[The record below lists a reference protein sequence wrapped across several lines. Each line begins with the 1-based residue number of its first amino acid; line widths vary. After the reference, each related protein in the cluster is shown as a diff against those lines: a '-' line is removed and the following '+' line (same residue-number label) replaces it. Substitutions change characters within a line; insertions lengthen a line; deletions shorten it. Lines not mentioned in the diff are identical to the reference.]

1 MRRRRGI
8 EHRRL
13 GECSTP
19 YSTNHNTMKANTSRE
34 ASSNE
39 PKMMKNTLNT
49 ISPIISLPSN
59 SSNNP
64 SRHLTPPFTRPS
76 RTPSMNHF
84 RRSFRTDT
92 QSTSSPISLLPIRQI
107 DPYASSM
114 LLLCI
119 SALLPMIGI
128 EMGST
133 TIQISRFYLPHDQI
147 DYPLVDV
154 RTTKKSL
161 TSQLRRWKPQSNP
174 TVLFCISHAFPTDA
188 PRQFN
193 NSFHPRNNDPSTAN
207 QINSIPYV
215 PPLLLRLHASNVFSA
230 LSFHI
235 DPSKPIPIHA
245 RHGICPLLFNIPPN
259 TANSCESSLSTTPFL
274 FSSQL
279 PSTGVP
285 PHSHSLRKEP
295 RKRERCN

>member
-1 MRRRRGI
+1 
-8 EHRRL
+8 
-13 GECSTP
+13 
-19 YSTNHNTMKANTSRE
+19 
-34 ASSNE
+34 
-39 PKMMKNTLNT
+39 
-49 ISPIISLPSN
+49 
-59 SSNNP
+59 
-64 SRHLTPPFTRPS
+64 
-76 RTPSMNHF
+76 
-84 RRSFRTDT
+84 
-92 QSTSSPISLLPIRQI
+92 
-107 DPYASSM
+107 
-114 LLLCI
+114 
-119 SALLPMIGI
+119 
-128 EMGST
+128 MGST

>member
-59 SSNNP
+59 SSN
-64 SRHLTPPFTRPS
+64 RHLTPPFTRPA

-215 PPLLLRLHASNVFSA
+215 PPLLLRLHASNASNA
-230 LSFHI
+230 SPFHI
-235 DPSKPIPIHA
+235 DPSKPTPIHA
-245 RHGICPLLFNIPPN
+245 SHGICPFLFNIPLN
-259 TANSCESSLSTTPFL
+259 TAYLCESSLSTTPLL

>member
-1 MRRRRGI
+1 
-8 EHRRL
+8 
-13 GECSTP
+13 
-19 YSTNHNTMKANTSRE
+19 MKANTSRE

-59 SSNNP
+59 SSN
-64 SRHLTPPFTRPS
+64 RHLTPPFTRPA

-154 RTTKKSL
+154 RITKKSL

-174 TVLFCISHAFPTDA
+174 TVLFCISHAFPTDV
-188 PRQFN
+188 PQQFN
-193 NSFHPRNNDPSTAN
+193 NSLHPRNNDPSTAN

-215 PPLLLRLHASNVFSA
+215 PHLLL
-230 LSFHI
+230 
-235 DPSKPIPIHA
+235 
-245 RHGICPLLFNIPPN
+245 
-259 TANSCESSLSTTPFL
+259 
-274 FSSQL
+274 
-279 PSTGVP
+279 
-285 PHSHSLRKEP
+285 
-295 RKRERCN
+295 

>member
-8 EHRRL
+8 EHRKL

-84 RRSFRTDT
+84 RRSFRKER
-92 QSTSSPISLLPIRQI
+92 QSTSSPISLLPTHQI
-107 DPYASSM
+107 DPYVSSM

-133 TIQISRFYLPHDQI
+133 TIHISRFYLSHNQI
-147 DYPLVDV
+147 DYPLLDV
-154 RTTKKSL
+154 RTTKKSS
-161 TSQLRRWKPQSNP
+161 TSQLRRWKPQADP
-174 TVLFCISHAFPTDA
+174 TVPFCIPHAFPADI
-188 PRQFN
+188 PQQFN
-193 NSFHPRNNDPSTAN
+193 NSLHFRNNDSSTAN
-207 QINSIPYV
+207 QINLIPYV
-215 PPLLLRLHASNVFSA
+215 PPLLLRLHASNASNA
-230 LSFHI
+230 SPFHI

-245 RHGICPLLFNIPPN
+245 RHGICPFLFNIPLN
-259 TANSCESSLSTTPFL
+259 TAYSCESSLSTTPLL
-274 FSSQL
+274 FSS
-279 PSTGVP
+279 
-285 PHSHSLRKEP
+285 
-295 RKRERCN
+295 

>member
-1 MRRRRGI
+1 
-8 EHRRL
+8 
-13 GECSTP
+13 
-19 YSTNHNTMKANTSRE
+19 
-34 ASSNE
+34 
-39 PKMMKNTLNT
+39 
-49 ISPIISLPSN
+49 
-59 SSNNP
+59 
-64 SRHLTPPFTRPS
+64 
-76 RTPSMNHF
+76 MNHF
-84 RRSFRTDT
+84 RRSFRRDT
-92 QSTSSPISLLPIRQI
+92 QSTSSPISLLPICQI

-230 LSFHI
+230 SPFHI
-235 DPSKPIPIHA
+235 DPSKPTLIHA
-245 RHGICPLLFNIPPN
+245 CHGICPLLFNIPPN
-259 TANSCESSLSTTPFL
+259 TANSCESSRSTTPFL

>member
-64 SRHLTPPFTRPS
+64 SCHLTPPFTRPS

-84 RRSFRTDT
+84 RRSFRRDT
-92 QSTSSPISLLPIRQI
+92 QSTSSPISLLPTHQFH
-107 DPYASSM
+107 PLPSSM
-114 LLLCI
+114 VLLCI

-128 EMGST
+128 EMGRT
-133 TIQISRFYLPHDQI
+133 TIQISRFDLPHDQI
-147 DYPLVDV
+147 DYPLLDV

-161 TSQLRRWKPQSNP
+161 TSQLRRWQPQSNP

-215 PPLLLRLHASNVFSA
+215 PPLLLRLHASNASNA
-230 LSFHI
+230 SPFHI
-235 DPSKPIPIHA
+235 DPSKPTLIHA
-245 RHGICPLLFNIPPN
+245 CHGICPLLFNIPLN
-259 TANSCESSLSTTPFL
+259 TAYSCESSLSTTPLL

-279 PSTGVP
+279 SSTGVP

>member
-1 MRRRRGI
+1 
-8 EHRRL
+8 
-13 GECSTP
+13 
-19 YSTNHNTMKANTSRE
+19 MKANTSRE
-34 ASSNE
+34 ASSNK

-84 RRSFRTDT
+84 RRSFRRDT
-92 QSTSSPISLLPIRQI
+92 QSTSSPISLLHIRQI
-107 DPYASSM
+107 DPLPSSM
-114 LLLCI
+114 VLLYI

-128 EMGST
+128 EMGRT
-133 TIQISRFYLPHDQI
+133 TIQISRFYLSHDQI

-154 RTTKKSL
+154 RTTKKSF

-174 TVLFCISHAFPTDA
+174 TVLLCIPHAFPTDA

-215 PPLLLRLHASNVFSA
+215 PPLLLRLHASDASNTSP
-230 LSFHI
+230 FHI
-235 DPSKPIPIHA
+235 DPSKPTPIHA
-245 RHGICPLLFNIPPN
+245 SHGIYPFLFNIPLN
-259 TANSCESSLSTTPFL
+259 TAYSCESSLSTTPFL

-279 PSTGVP
+279 SSTDFSL
-285 PHSHSLRKEP
+285 HSHSLQNEP
-295 RKRERCN
+295 RKRATSN

>member
-1 MRRRRGI
+1 
-8 EHRRL
+8 
-13 GECSTP
+13 
-19 YSTNHNTMKANTSRE
+19 
-34 ASSNE
+34 
-39 PKMMKNTLNT
+39 
-49 ISPIISLPSN
+49 
-59 SSNNP
+59 
-64 SRHLTPPFTRPS
+64 
-76 RTPSMNHF
+76 
-84 RRSFRTDT
+84 
-92 QSTSSPISLLPIRQI
+92 
-107 DPYASSM
+107 M

-119 SALLPMIGI
+119 SALLCKIRV
-128 EMGST
+128 EMGSS
-133 TIQISRFYLPHDQI
+133 TIHISRFYLSHNQI
-147 DYPLVDV
+147 DYPLLDV
-154 RTTKKSL
+154 RTTKKTS

>member
-1 MRRRRGI
+1 MTGKEVRFSEVVVEKGRGI

-19 YSTNHNTMKANTSRE
+19 YSTNHNTMKANTPRE

-64 SRHLTPPFTRPS
+64 SHHLTPPFTRPS

-84 RRSFRTDT
+84 RRSFRRDT

-133 TIQISRFYLPHDQI
+133 TIQISRFYLP
-147 DYPLVDV
+147 
-154 RTTKKSL
+154 
-161 TSQLRRWKPQSNP
+161 
-174 TVLFCISHAFPTDA
+174 
-188 PRQFN
+188 
-193 NSFHPRNNDPSTAN
+193 
-207 QINSIPYV
+207 
-215 PPLLLRLHASNVFSA
+215 
-230 LSFHI
+230 
-235 DPSKPIPIHA
+235 
-245 RHGICPLLFNIPPN
+245 
-259 TANSCESSLSTTPFL
+259 
-274 FSSQL
+274 
-279 PSTGVP
+279 
-285 PHSHSLRKEP
+285 
-295 RKRERCN
+295 